1 MQREQEQQ
9 EQDKRSWMRLAVDA
23 ISRTFII
30 ISHAALDEQSQ
41 QGHTLLLLPL
51 LLLGLGAA

>member
-1 MQREQEQQ
+1 
-9 EQDKRSWMRLAVDA
+9 MRLSVDA

-41 QGHTLLLLPL
+41 QGHTLLLLL